1 MSKLSMPQLFL
12 CVGKNKFAPVDSVI
26 PGKSMYAWDG
36 KKKQIVPYQSKSTPI
51 IMGCSSLLSKMP
63 YTVCHI

>member
-1 MSKLSMPQLFL
+1 MSKLSMPQLFI

-36 KKKQIVPYQSKSTPI
+36 KKKQIVPYQSKSAP
-51 IMGCSSLLSKMP
+51 C
-63 YTVCHI
+63 